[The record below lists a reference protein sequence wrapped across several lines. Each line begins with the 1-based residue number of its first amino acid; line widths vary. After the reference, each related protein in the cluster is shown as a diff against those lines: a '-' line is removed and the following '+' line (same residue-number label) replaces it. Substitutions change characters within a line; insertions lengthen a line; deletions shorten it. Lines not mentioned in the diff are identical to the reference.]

1 MDFAPPFKSFPL
13 LLIASLLAFAPA
25 AWAQDASAT
34 ATLSETSTRVGEAVT
49 YQITVSGA
57 RRADPP
63 RQIDVDGL
71 SISYAGHS
79 TQVQMRNFDM
89 TMSVVL
95 NYSVLPQ
102 REGDFTIPAQTI
114 NAGGQRLTTNEVT
127 LHVTAGTGGSRGNAG
142 AAPETGDLAFAEIVI
157 PKEQAFVGEAVPV
170 ELRIHVDARVRWNLE
185 QAPQLQGDGFT
196 AQKFTEP
203 TQSEVTR
210 DGRTYDLVIFK
221 TAITPVKTGAVTLG
235 PLEINALANIPQRRP
250 RPRFGIDDFDALFND
265 PFGAFTQRQKLSIKS
280 EPVQI
285 QVRPLP
291 PGAPKSFSGAVGQF
305 SLSAAASPTKLRFGD
320 PLTLTLKVTGRGNFD
335 RVAAPVLTDEN
346 GWRAYP
352 PSGSFKADDN
362 VGISG
367 TKTFEMA
374 VIPEEPATVSP
385 PVEFSYFDPLGG
397 KYVTLKGEQTP
408 IEVTGGKTQPPAAP
422 AQSSPA
428 PAPPGATPASSPA
441 PDDIHY
447 IRTDLGRTGVSFVP
461 LHRRAVFW
469 LAQLAP
475 LAGLICLIG
484 LRIRARRASDSQ
496 AQELARLRREK
507 AEALRLLRSGS
518 IDAGEFYDAAARAIQ
533 IETALKTGVAPGLV
547 DADAACASRE
557 IDPGTAKEIRA
568 LFDARAE
575 ALYAGRAAAAPVPP
589 GLRESILHA
598 IQTFSSADHG

>member
-1 MDFAPPFKSFPL
+1 MDFVHPLKSRLPL
-13 LLIASLLAFAPA
+13 VIACLLACAPA
-25 AWAQDASAT
+25 GLAQNASAT
-34 ATLSETSTRVGEAVT
+34 AGLSESSTRVGEPVT
-49 YQITVSGA
+49 YHITVSGA
-57 RRADPP
+57 RGADPP
-63 RQIDVDGL
+63 QQINVDGL
-71 SISYAGHS
+71 AITYAGHS

-102 REGDFTIPAQTI
+102 RAGDFTIPAQTI
-114 NAGGQRLTTNEVT
+114 TAGGQRLTTNEVT
-127 LHVTAGTGGSRGNAG
+127 LHVTAGGGSGGNAG
-142 AAPETGDLAFAEIVI
+142 TPATGELAFAEIVV
-157 PKEQAFVGEAVPV
+157 PKEQAFVGEAVPI

-185 QAPQLQGDGFT
+185 QSPQLQGDGFT
-196 AQKFTEP
+196 SQKFTEP

-210 DGRTYDLVIFK
+210 DGRRYDLVIFK
-221 TAITPVKTGAVTLG
+221 TAITPVKTGVVTLG
-235 PLEINALANIPQRRP
+235 PFEINALANIPQRRP

-265 PFGAFTQRQKLSIKS
+265 PFGAFTQTQKLSFKS

-291 PGAPKSFSGAVGQF
+291 PGAPKSFSGAIGQF
-305 SLSAAASPTKLRFGD
+305 SLSTTTNPAKVRLGD

-352 PSGSFKADDN
+352 PSDSFKADDN

-374 VIPEEPATVSP
+374 VIPEEPARVSP
-385 PVEFSYFDPLGG
+385 PVEFSYFDPIGG

-408 IEVTGGKTQPPAAP
+408 IEVTGEKAQPPAATAQTSAVPTSPGGNP
-422 AQSSPA
+422 APSPA
-428 PAPPGATPASSPA
+428 PK

-447 IRTDLGRTGVSFVP
+447 IRTDLGRTGVSFVR
-461 LHRRAVFW
+461 LHRRPVFW

-475 LAGLICLIG
+475 LVALIGFIG
-484 LRIRARRASDSQ
+484 LRIRTRRASDSQ
-496 AQELARLRREK
+496 AQELARMRREM

-518 IDAGEFYDAAARAIQ
+518 TEPGEFYDAAARAIQ
-533 IETALKTGVAPGLV
+533 IETALKTGIAPGLV
-547 DADAACASRE
+547 DADAACSSSD
-557 IDPGTAKEIRA
+557 IDPETAEEIRA

-575 ALYAGRAAAAPVPP
+575 ALYAGRAPATPVPEKR
-589 GLRESILHA
+589 RESILHA
-598 IQTFSSADHG
+598 IELFSRAANA